1 MSRRTS
7 KAKKLASTKKRKKL
21 LLAKRRKQA
30 QEKLKKSDSKRSKQ
44 QKAEN
49 LVGQLEQQETST
61 FDRSAW
67 QTSQPS
73 KNISHGSIRGAVLNG
88 KTLKTEFDKT
98 AWGPPS
104 EDISETPKSTPE
116 VESTKTGFNPA
127 AWTPPNGEKNEE
139 ITAVDTGE
147 CSK

>member
-30 QEKLKKSDSKRSKQ
+30 QEKLKKLDSKRSKQ

-49 LVGQLEQQETST
+49 LVGQLKQQETPT
-61 FDRSAW
+61 FDKSAW

-73 KNISHGSIRGAVLNG
+73 KNISHGSVRGAVLNG
-88 KTLKTEFDKT
+88 KTLKAEFDKT

-104 EDISETPKSTPE
+104 EDVSETPELTPE
-116 VESTKTGFNPA
+116 VESIKTGFNPA
-127 AWTPPNGEKNEE
+127 AWAPPNGEENEE

-147 CSK
+147 CSE